1 VQVTARNAEQRSGE
15 LTASYRSFVVLMWA
29 QNYGWKGREGKVE
42 FFAWAGLRSVSG
54 CLLSVMIGKAEVCG
68 SSIEASDCLFWLH
81 GREMPISCQRD
92 LGRLHASHPITT
104 MRQLPFEYR
113 PELAINTTAVRLSN
127 LRSNC
132 CRDDDARGES
142 FLPFQLAAEE

>member
-1 VQVTARNAEQRSGE
+1 
-15 LTASYRSFVVLMWA
+15 MWA

-42 FFAWAGLRSVSG
+42 F
-54 CLLSVMIGKAEVCG
+54 LLSVMIGKAEVCG

-104 MRQLPFEYR
+104 MRQLPIEYR
-113 PELAINTTAVRLSN
+113 PELAINTTAVRFSN